1 MQNDNDNDF
10 IFGRLQNEMKE
21 IEEQKKRNAER
32 VRQSERNWLSQA
44 LLDIGAFLGRV
55 VTGTFEFLSDLIN
68 SLFKHNK

>member
-32 VRQSERNWLSQA
+32 VKQSERNWLSQA